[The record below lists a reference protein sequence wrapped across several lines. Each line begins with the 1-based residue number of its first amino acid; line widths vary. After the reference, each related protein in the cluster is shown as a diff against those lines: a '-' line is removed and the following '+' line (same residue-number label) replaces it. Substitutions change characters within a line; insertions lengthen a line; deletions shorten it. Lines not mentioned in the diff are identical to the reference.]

1 MLIRR
6 GLLHQERDY
15 TKLFGAGIV
24 NGIGDR
30 FSQVAVLGL
39 LLSLT
44 GSGLAVGIAFAI
56 RLIPYL
62 VFAPLGGWLADRFSK
77 KRLMIT
83 TDLIRSGFAL
93 LPLFVKDAGD
103 IWIIWLAM
111 FLLSAGEA
119 LYAPTR
125 MSAIPL
131 LVRKEHLLK
140 INSLEELMTG
150 IILIFGS
157 VSGGAVAIW
166 LGSEASFLCNAV
178 SFLISALL
186 LARLP
191 QLTKTT
197 QNEENS
203 ITQNEE
209 NRTTQNEEEPRTHL
223 AGSPEQSQSRPA
235 ARRQGWA
242 EFKQLLAA
250 SPYLRLMLFIY
261 AVWPIGDGIFNI
273 LLSVYATQV
282 FHAGDFGIGLMYGSL
297 GVGLI
302 AGSALTGRFAGQLRT
317 AAILTLLAE
326 GICHILVS
334 QSGSMLIAAG
344 LMVLTAAIS
353 SIGGA
358 SNQTILMNTVPEHLR
373 GRFMGMLG
381 SMQNTIM
388 GISMFLSGFL
398 LEVLTPRM
406 LGLAGGLLLMTMG
419 ACFTAIYLVFRSRLQ
434 A

>member
-1 MLIRR
+1 MLIRK

-15 TKLFGAGIV
+15 AKLFGAGIV

-56 RLIPYL
+56 RLLPYL
-62 VFAPLGGWLADRFSK
+62 IFAPIGGWLADRFPRK
-77 KRLMIT
+77 QLMVA
-83 TDLIRSGFAL
+83 TDLIRAAFAL
-93 LPLFVKDAGD
+93 LPLLVQDAGD
-103 IWIIWLAM
+103 IWIIWLSM
-111 FLLSAGEA
+111 FLLSSGEA
-119 LYAPTR
+119 LYVPAR

-140 INSLEELMTG
+140 INSLEEVMTG
-150 IILIFGS
+150 LILIFGS
-157 VSGGAVAIW
+157 VTGGAVAVW

-178 SFLISALL
+178 SFVISALL

-191 QLTKTT
+191 QLSRAA
-197 QNEENS
+197 QHDEHAQPQS
-203 ITQNEE
+203 ASPGFLDHAQS
-209 NRTTQNEEEPRTHL
+209 EP
-223 AGSPEQSQSRPA
+223 P

-242 EFKQLLAA
+242 EFKSLLAA
-250 SPYLRLMLFIY
+250 SPYLRLMLFIF

-273 LLSVYATQV
+273 LLSIYATEV
-282 FHAGDFGIGLMYGSL
+282 FHAGDFGIGLMYGAL
-297 GVGLI
+297 GIGLV
-302 AGSALTGRFAGQLRT
+302 AGSALTGRFARQLRIV
-317 AAILTLLAE
+317 AILSLLAE
-326 GICHILVS
+326 GICHIFVS
-334 QSGSMLIAAG
+334 QSGSMLVAAG

-358 SNQTILMNTVPEHLR
+358 CNQTILMNTVPEYLR
-373 GRFMGMLG
+373 GRFMGLLG

-388 GISMFLSGFL
+388 GTSMFVSGFL

-406 LGLAGGLLLMTMG
+406 LGLAGGLFLMTMG
-419 ACFTAIYLVFRSRLQ
+419 ACFTAVYLIFRPRLQ

>member
-1 MLIRR
+1 MLIRK

-15 TKLFGAGIV
+15 ARLFGAGIV

-44 GSGLAVGIAFAI
+44 GSGLAVGIAFAL
-56 RLIPYL
+56 RLVPYL
-62 VFAPLGGWLADRFSK
+62 IFAPIGGWLADRFPK
-77 KRLMIT
+77 KQLMVA
-83 TDLIRSGFAL
+83 TDLIRTVFAL
-93 LPLFVKDAGD
+93 LPLFVKDVGD
-103 IWIIWLAM
+103 IWIIWLSM

-119 LYAPTR
+119 LYVPAR

-140 INSLEELMTG
+140 INSLEEVMTG
-150 IILIFGS
+150 FILIFGS
-157 VSGGAVAIW
+157 VTGGAVAVW
-166 LGSEASFLCNAV
+166 FGSGASFLCNAV

-186 LARLP
+186 LAKLP
-191 QLTKTT
+191 QLSKTA
-197 QNEENS
+197 QHDEHKQPQS
-203 ITQNEE
+203 
-209 NRTTQNEEEPRTHL
+209 
-223 AGSPEQSQSRPA
+223 GSLNHSQSEPI

-242 EFKQLLAA
+242 EFKSLLAA

-273 LLSVYATQV
+273 LLSIYATEV
-282 FHAGDFGIGLMYGSL
+282 FHAGNFGIGLMYGAL
-297 GVGLI
+297 GIGLI
-302 AGSALTGRFAGQLRT
+302 AGSSLTGRFVGRLRI

-358 SNQTILMNTVPEHLR
+358 CNQTLLMNTVPEYLR
-373 GRFMGMLG
+373 GRFMGILG

-398 LEVLTPRM
+398 LEVLAPRM
-406 LGLAGGLLLMTMG
+406 LGLAGGILLMTMG
-419 ACFTAIYLVFRSRLQ
+419 TCFTAVYLLFRPRLQ

>member
-15 TKLFGAGIV
+15 AKLFGAGIV
-24 NGIGDR
+24 NGIGDH

-77 KRLMIT
+77 KRLMIA
-83 TDLIRSGFAL
+83 TDLIRAVFAL

-140 INSLEELMTG
+140 VNSLEELMTG

-157 VSGGAVAIW
+157 VSGGAVAVW
-166 LGSEASFLCNAV
+166 LGSETSFLCNAV
-178 SFLISALL
+178 SFLISASL

-197 QNEENS
+197 QNEENH
-203 ITQNEE
+203 
-209 NRTTQNEEEPRTHL
+209 TTQNEEERRTQL

-381 SMQNTIM
+381 SLQNTIM

-398 LEVLTPRM
+398 LEILTPRM

>member
-1 MLIRR
+1 MLIRK
-6 GLLHQERDY
+6 GVLHHERDY
-15 TKLFGAGIV
+15 AKLFGAGIV

-30 FSQVAVLGL
+30 ISQVAVLGL

-56 RLIPYL
+56 RLVPYL
-62 VFAPLGGWLADRFSK
+62 IFAPLGGWLADRFPK
-77 KRLMIT
+77 KRLMIAA
-83 TDLIRSGFAL
+83 DLIRAAFAL
-93 LPLFVKDAGD
+93 LPLFVRDVGD
-103 IWIIWLAM
+103 IWIIWLSM

-119 LYAPTR
+119 LYVPAR

-140 INSLEELMTG
+140 INSLEEVMTG
-150 IILIFGS
+150 FILIFGS
-157 VSGGAVAIW
+157 VTGGAVAVW

-191 QLTKTT
+191 QL
-197 QNEENS
+197 S
-203 ITQNEE
+203 
-209 NRTTQNEEEPRTHL
+209 RTAQHDEHAQPQSASPGSLDHSQLEPM
-223 AGSPEQSQSRPA
+223 

-242 EFKQLLAA
+242 EFKSLLAA
-250 SPYLRLMLFIY
+250 SPYLRLMLFIF

-273 LLSVYATQV
+273 LLSIYATEV
-282 FHAGDFGIGLMYGSL
+282 FHAGDFGIGLMYGAL
-297 GVGLI
+297 GIGLV
-302 AGSALTGRFAGQLRT
+302 AGSALTGRFAGQLRI

-358 SNQTILMNTVPEHLR
+358 CNQTLLMNTVPEYLR

-406 LGLAGGLLLMTMG
+406 LGLAGGLFLMTMG
-419 ACFTAIYLVFRSRLQ
+419 ACFTAVYLFFRPRLQ